1 VSARGEVSVLGAG
14 LVGPV
19 TAMLLARRGYRV
31 TLFDRRADPATAP
44 PERGRSVH
52 LVLSERGWRTLRML
66 GLEARVRRIGMPL
79 TGRHIHLW
87 RGDRLEQ
94 PYARDGQ
101 TIFSVDRARLHAE
114 LVAAA
119 AEVPGVTLRWG
130 LRCRWVDL
138 EGQRLGFTPERGRG
152 AEAPDGPRGVRDAP
166 DERDAVWVPY
176 ERLLAA
182 DGAFSVLRAALQ
194 EGRFDHQQFW
204 LELGYKEIRFP
215 SVAEGG
221 VALSAR
227 HFQVWP
233 RSRLFLTAFPN
244 QDGSFTGS
252 LFLPWHGSPSFESVT
267 TEAEFGALLR
277 SFFPDLLPL
286 ERVLWPQYRDN
297 PASGLVTVRCSPWSR
312 GGRVLLL
319 GDAAHAVVPFFGQ
332 GMNCGFEDARVLDEA
347 LDAHDDDWERAL
359 PAFEAS
365 RRPNVH
371 ALSEM
376 SVRHYEHLNHVP
388 DPLDPL
394 RERVGAALD
403 RLAPWRFRPLYEL
416 VAFTSVPY
424 ATAYRLDQLRART
437 IEDVVRDPAFAGGWP
452 DDAEAR
458 LVARLRSP

>member
-1 VSARGEVSVLGAG
+1 MSACGEVTILGAG

-19 TAMLLARRGYRV
+19 TAMLLAKRGYRG
-31 TLFDRRADPATAP
+31 TLFDRRPDPAHAP

-52 LVLSERGWRTLRML
+52 LVLSERGWRTLRLL
-66 GLEARVRRIGMPL
+66 GLEERIRRIGMPL

-101 TIFSVDRARLHAE
+101 TIFSVDRSRLHAE

-119 AEVPGVTLRWG
+119 GERAGITLRWG
-130 LRCRWVDL
+130 MRCRWVDL
-138 EGQRLGFTPERGRG
+138 EGSRVGFTHEETHREPSD
-152 AEAPDGPRGVRDAP
+152 AAPATTTNDTL
-166 DERDAVWVPY
+166 WVPY

-182 DGAFSVLRAALQ
+182 DGAFSVLRSALQ

-204 LELGYKEIRFP
+204 LELGYKELRFP
-215 SVAEGG
+215 AVADGG
-221 VALSAR
+221 IDLSAR

-233 RSRLFLTAFPN
+233 RSRHFLTAFPN

-252 LFLPWHGSPSFESVT
+252 LFLPWQGSPSFESVR
-267 TEAEFGALLR
+267 TEAEFGTLVR
-277 SFFPDLLPL
+277 SFFPDLQPL
-286 ERVLWPQYRDN
+286 ELVLWPQYRDN

-332 GMNCGFEDARVLDEA
+332 GMNCGFEDARVFDEI
-347 LDAHDDDWERAL
+347 LDAHADDWDRAL

-394 RERVGAALD
+394 RERVAASLD

-416 VAFTSVPY
+416 VAFTSIPY
-424 ATAYRLDQLRART
+424 ATAYRLDQLRERLVEE
-437 IEDVVRDPAFAGGWP
+437 IIGDPAFAGAWP
-452 DDAEAR
+452 SDADAR
-458 LVARLRSP
+458 ILARVHAS

>member
-1 VSARGEVSVLGAG
+1 MTSRGEVTILGAG

-31 TLFDRRADPATAP
+31 TLFDRRSDPAIAE

-52 LVLSERGWRTLRML
+52 LVLSERGWRTLRAL
-66 GLEARVRRIGMPL
+66 GIDDRVRRIGMPL

-101 TIFSVDRARLHAE
+101 TIFSVDRTRLHTE

-119 AEVPGVTLRWG
+119 REEPGVSLRWD
-130 LRCRWVDL
+130 LRCRWVDF
-138 EGQRLGFTPERGRG
+138 EGSRIGFTRERAGEG
-152 AEAPDGPRGVRDAP
+152 AGEGTEAL
-166 DERDAVWVPY
+166 WVPF

-182 DGAFSVLRAALQ
+182 DGAFSVLRSALQ

-204 LELGYKEIRFP
+204 LELGYKELRFP

-221 VALSAR
+221 VDLSAR

-252 LFLPWHGSPSFESVT
+252 LFLPWHGSPSFESVCS
-267 TEAEFGALLR
+267 EGEFAALLR

-286 ERVLWPQYRDN
+286 GHVLWPQYRDN
-297 PASGLVTVRCSPWSR
+297 PASGLMTVRCSPWSR

-332 GMNCGFEDARVLDEA
+332 GMNCGFEDARILEETLA
-347 LDAHDDDWERAL
+347 AHGDDWDRAL

-365 RRPNVH
+365 RRPNVN

-394 RERVGAALD
+394 RERIAGALD

-424 ATAYRLDQLRART
+424 ATAFRLDQLRARLVEE
-437 IEDVVRDPAFAGGWP
+437 IVRDPAFSGPWP
-452 DDAEAR
+452 EDADAR
-458 LVARLRSP
+458 LLARVQGA

>member
-1 VSARGEVSVLGAG
+1 LSARGDVTVLGAG

-19 TAMLLARRGYRV
+19 TAMLLARRGYTV
-31 TLFDRRADPATAP
+31 TLFDRRGDPATTPA
-44 PERGRSVH
+44 ERGRSVH

-66 GLEARVRRIGMPL
+66 GLEERIRRIGMPL

-94 PYARDGQ
+94 PYGREGQ
-101 TIFSVDRARLHAE
+101 TIFSVDRSRLHAE

-119 AEVPGVTLRWG
+119 TEHGGITCRWG

-138 EGQRLGFTPERGRG
+138 EGARIGFTHEAADDAHA
-152 AEAPDGPRGVRDAP
+152 AEQ
-166 DERDAVWVPY
+166 VWTRY

-182 DGAFSVLRAALQ
+182 DGAFSVLRSALQ

-204 LELGYKEIRFP
+204 LELGYKELRFP
-215 SVAEGG
+215 SVASGG
-221 VALSAR
+221 IDLSAR

-233 RSRLFLTAFPN
+233 RSRAFLTAFPN

-252 LFLPWHGSPSFESVT
+252 LFLPWHGSPSFESVRS
-267 TEAEFGALLR
+267 EGEFQALLR

-286 ERVLWPQYRDN
+286 EGVLWPQYRDN

-332 GMNCGFEDARVLDEA
+332 GMNCGFEDARILDET
-347 LDAHDDDWERAL
+347 LDAHGDDWDRAL
-359 PAFEAS
+359 PSFEAS

-394 RERVGAALD
+394 RERVAAALD

-416 VAFTSVPY
+416 VAFTSIPY
-424 ATAYRLDQLRART
+424 ATAFRLDQLRAKLVEEIVT
-437 IEDVVRDPAFAGGWP
+437 DPAFAKGWP
-452 DDAEAR
+452 DDADAR
-458 LVARLRSP
+458 LLARIHAA